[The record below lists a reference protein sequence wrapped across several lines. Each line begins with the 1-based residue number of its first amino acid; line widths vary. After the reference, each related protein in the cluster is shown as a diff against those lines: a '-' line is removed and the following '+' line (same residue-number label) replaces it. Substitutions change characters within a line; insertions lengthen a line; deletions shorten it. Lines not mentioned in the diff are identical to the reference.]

1 MGTCSPQS
9 GNEKQIGGVAKL
21 SSSKAQPQL
30 FTSFSKAPCT
40 KGPTTFRTSTPKWV
54 PGVQTHEPLGTFYSG
69 TMPAMVLFQVIHA
82 HCGHQVWSPVRTSD
96 RVPGHSQ
103 SQLGGAGICPCLTH
117 VSLYPKPE
125 LSTWLGLNQGSYPH
139 FFPAVCSTV

>member
-1 MGTCSPQS
+1 MGTCDPQS
-9 GNEKQIGGVAKL
+9 GSGKQMGGVAKL
-21 SSSKAQPQL
+21 SSSKAHPQL

-40 KGPTTFRTSTPKWV
+40 KGSTTFQTSTPKWV

-69 TMPAMVLFQVIHA
+69 TTPAMVLFQVIHA
-82 HCGHQVWSPVRTSD
+82 HSGHQVWSPVLTSD
-96 RVPGHSQ
+96 RVSGHSQ
-103 SQLGGAGICPCLTH
+103 CQLGGAGICPYLTH

-139 FFPAVCSTV
+139 FLPAVCSTV